1 MARLNKRAVQWFIE
15 DRYPNGKIIT
25 IEMIDER
32 ETMAFVLVYENA
44 SVVYRIV
51 VDINSDGL
59 MDVWSREAA
68 TFTEIYRR
76 DEI

>member
-15 DRYPNGKIIT
+15 DRYPTSKIIT

-44 SVVYRIV
+44 SVVTRIV
-51 VDINSDGL
+51 VDINSDGQ
-59 MDVWSREAA
+59 MDIWSHETAI
-68 TFTEIYRR
+68 FTETYRR
-76 DEI
+76 EQI